1 MEFDPKTGKRIPRVK
16 GGGSAG
22 GDSGGGGSDDKN
34 KRSDSIAGPFTAGPY
49 YPKSKYDETIATVP
63 GLYHTHSLTKNI
75 ICNKRGNQKAAIEIC
90 ELMYEELAKIIA
102 KVSPYEVFHAIQL
115 QLDDLRIIP
124 VPAHKDAQ
132 QTPALNLAKALSM
145 TIHEK
150 TGKNINY
157 YCDVLLATLHHEPLR
172 KKMSAEERR
181 VYDEKKYKITEKI
194 IENNDIIK
202 DAYILLIDDIYVK
215 GSTVGVCSEILLE
228 NGAKR
233 VIQLCAGKSQ

>member
-1 MEFDPKTGKRIPRVK
+1 MEFTKSGKRILRVI
-16 GGGSAG
+16 GGGSAS
-22 GDSGGGGSDDKN
+22 GDSGGGGSDDK
-34 KRSDSIAGPFTAGPY
+34 KKGSDSIVGPFDCGPY
-49 YPKSKYDETIATVP
+49 YPKTRFDKTIAGVR

-75 ICNKRGNQKAAIEIC
+75 IYNKRGNPNAAKEIC
-90 ELMYEELAKIIA
+90 ELMYEKLVKIIA
-102 KVSPYEVFHAIQL
+102 KVSPYEEFPHYQL

-157 YCDVLLATLHHEPLR
+157 YCDVLLATLPHDSHR
-172 KKMSAEERR
+172 KQMSPEARR
-181 VYDEKKYKITEKI
+181 EHDEKKYKITEKI

-215 GSTVGVCSEILLE
+215 GSTVGVCSDRLLE